1 MTSTVAQICSDIKTA
16 IDKKDELRVAF
27 IASEYSSPSRLKIA
41 QSYEA
46 TYKTPITEAI
56 KKSIKGGSVEDL
68 LVNMWVSRHEHR
80 AELINKAISGSN
92 DEEAIRE
99 LVFLCNPE
107 DWHETASI
115 YNQKYQKIMQDA
127 ITKAIGNKSHWA
139 KLVTGWMEHKRE
151 GRGSVDNDV
160 KYLKELIDAPVT
172 DGDALA
178 RFFSSTTPD
187 EYTQIADKFCEEYN
201 LSIDQALVRPL
212 KENENDL
219 DAYAAAHFVL
229 HGLPVL
235 AAQLI
240 NKACRPKNGN
250 ERSICRIT
258 TLVVDQC
265 LAAKYAYKLYG
276 DMGAD
281 LSRCFDDRMAPILR
295 TLWRVT
301 DA

>member
-1 MTSTVAQICSDIKTA
+1 MTSTVAQICSDLKA
-16 IDKKDELRVAF
+16 AVDKKDELRIAF

-56 KKSIKGGSVEDL
+56 KKALKGGVAEDL
-68 LVNMWVSRHEHR
+68 LTNMWISRHEHR
-80 AELINKAISGSN
+80 AELVNKAIGGSC

-107 DWHETASI
+107 DWHETASV

-127 ITKAIGNKSHWA
+127 VTKAIGGKGHWA
-139 KLVTGWMEHKRE
+139 KLVEGWMEHKRE
-151 GRGSVDNDV
+151 DRGSIENDV
-160 KYLKELIDAPVT
+160 KYLKELIDAPET

-187 EYTQIADKFCEEYN
+187 EYTQIADKFCEDYN
-201 LSIDQALVRPL
+201 LSVDQALVRPL

-219 DAYAAAHFVL
+219 EAYAAAHFAL

-250 ERSICRIT
+250 EKSISRIT
-258 TLVVDQC
+258 TLIVDQC

-295 TLWRVT
+295 TLWRVMN
-301 DA
+301 A